1 MGRGTD
7 VRSDDAVTEIHP
19 PEVCRTP
26 DGRIGVFMGTAYR
39 YMSLDVARRHIENLQ
54 AVVEDAERMIGA
66 AR

>member
-1 MGRGTD
+1 
-7 VRSDDAVTEIHP
+7 VTEIHP